1 MIRSSTLSHH
11 PLPFAVC
18 GALLFAGVWTAAP
31 AYALDVPAPPP
42 SFGGPGGCT
51 TVTEGGDMLC
61 LWVDDDPAR
70 PPLFVTTVRAAF
82 RPSNRATGPACDTH
96 YELTYYHDGLQH
108 TDHFDQFG
116 CQPSADTPDTA
127 DFALNTR
134 LDLDKPICTRTR
146 GPSTGGVWT
155 QRTCVTIHQDSSD
168 VGNA

>member
-1 MIRSSTLSHH
+1 MIRSSTLSRH
-11 PLPFAVC
+11 PLAFAVC

-51 TVTEGGDMLC
+51 TVTQGGDMLC

-70 PPLFVTTVRAAF
+70 PPLFITTVRAAF
-82 RPSNRATGPACDTH
+82 TPSNRATGPACDTH
-96 YELTYYHDGLQH
+96 YELTYYRGGLQH
-108 TDHFDQFG
+108 TDRADQFG
-116 CQPSADTPDTA
+116 CQPSADTPDTG
-127 DFALNTR
+127 DFALNSR

-146 GPSTGGVWT
+146 GPRTGGVWT